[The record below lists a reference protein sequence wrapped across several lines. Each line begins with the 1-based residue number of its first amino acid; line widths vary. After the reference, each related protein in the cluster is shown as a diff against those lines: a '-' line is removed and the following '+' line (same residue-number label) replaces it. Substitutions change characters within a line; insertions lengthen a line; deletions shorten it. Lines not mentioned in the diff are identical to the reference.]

1 MASTSPA
8 SARRTASSTAWP
20 AIRPAASGV
29 APRCPLPSK
38 VTSAS
43 SGRSASAFSTTS
55 GPIPRGSPSVTASR
69 GRRLET
75 DVDVRG
81 ATQQVEMVLD
91 GELLAQAVPDAI
103 LHLVEPQLALG
114 KALQQLEHH
123 EPRPPRSGGDFEH
136 RFQPGNGVLTDRLLV
151 IGRQLGQGEGVSQLG
166 LARVGVATGQRVE
179 RRAVGERVV
188 HRIGLAP
195 GDGDLRRGNGGLDQD
210 VARQDLRRLRALHL
224 DDVETELGA
233 DDIGD
238 RPGLRR
244 NATSSN
250 SLTITPRRNQPSAP
264 PCSRE
269 TLSAEYFFATSAN
282 PAPPPCRSATTRESA
297 SCNARELAAESG
309 FGTITIWRNEMAAG
323 RLGCCARFASQNA
336 RISASDGGIGRSFPF
351 CFSPSISRCCRI

>member
-136 RFQPGNGVLTDRLLV
+136 RLQPGNGVLTDRLLV

-188 HRIGLAP
+188 HRIGLTP

-224 DDVETELGA
+224 NDVEAELGA
-233 DDIGD
+233 HHVGD
-238 RPGLRR
+238 GARP
-244 NATSSN
+244 
-250 SLTITPRRNQPSAP
+250 Q
-264 PCSRE
+264 
-269 TLSAEYFFATSAN
+269 AE
-282 PAPPPCRSATTRESA
+282 RDVL
-297 SCNARELAAESG
+297 ELLDHHAAAEPPQ
-309 FGTITIWRNEMAAG
+309 RAALLPRDAVRRVLLRYVG
-323 RLGCCARFASQNA
+323 KPGPAGPPQRRDEGVPQLQRSEEHTSELQSLAYLVCRLLLEKKKKHRYL
-336 RISASDGGIGRSFPF
+336 
-351 CFSPSISRCCRI
+351 

>member
-1 MASTSPA
+1 MASTSPR
-8 SARRTASSTAWP
+8 SARRTASCTASP
-20 AIRPAASGV
+20 AILPASWGSIERGAV
-29 APRCPLPSK
+29 RTAAPEATAPRSPLPSRT
-38 VTSAS
+38 TSAS
-43 SGRSASAFSTTS
+43 SGPKASAFSTTS

-81 ATQQVEMVLD
+81 APQQIEMVLD

-136 RFQPGNGVLTDRLLV
+136 RLQPGNGVLTDRLLV

-179 RRAVGERVV
+179 RRAVGERVM

-224 DDVETELGA
+224 DDVEAELGPY
-233 DDIGD
+233 DIGD
-238 RPGLRR
+238 AARPQTEGDVLD
-244 NATSSN
+244 
-250 SLTITPRRNQPSAP
+250 L
-264 PCSRE
+264 
-269 TLSAEYFFATSAN
+269 LDHH
-282 PAPPPCRSATTRESA
+282 PPPEPPQHAPLLPRDAVR
-297 SCNARELAAESG
+297 RVLLRYVG
-309 FGTITIWRNEMAAG
+309 KPGPAG
-323 RLGCCARFASQNA
+323 PPQRRDEGV
-336 RISASDGGIGRSFPF
+336 P
-351 CFSPSISRCCRI
+351 